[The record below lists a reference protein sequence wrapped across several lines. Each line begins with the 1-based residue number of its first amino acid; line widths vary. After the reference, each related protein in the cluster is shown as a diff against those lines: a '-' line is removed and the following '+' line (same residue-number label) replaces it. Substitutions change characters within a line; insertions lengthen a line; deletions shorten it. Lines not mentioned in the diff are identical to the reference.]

1 MKTLKKITLVSFLI
15 GSMLTMTLF
24 VNGQSAKTAI
34 KNVNYPPSQ
43 AHLSAGDDASICNDV
58 KFKTSGVWESA
69 TDCGGKTIWKTNGDG
84 DFANPFSLHTTYIP
98 GEQDIKNGQ
107 VTLTLLFVSQGE
119 LSSIK
124 HQDSMVLYLNKCLSS
139 GTKLEQ

>member
-24 VNGQSAKTAI
+24 VNGQSSKTAT
-34 KNVNYPPSQ
+34 KNVNLPPNL
-43 AHLSAGDDASICNDV
+43 AYLSAGQDASICNDLI
-58 KFKTSGVWESA
+58 FKTNGVWEST

-84 DFANPFSLHTTYIP
+84 TFDNPFSLHTIYTP

-107 VTLTLLFVSQGE
+107 VTLTLIFVTQGE

-124 HQDSMVLYLNKCLSS
+124 YKDSMVLYLNKCLSS
-139 GTKLEQ
+139 DTELEQ